1 MGTGM
6 ELAIPRDMRNGQA
19 LVALFDSVDQ
29 ARSALRGLSNAG
41 IAGLELRPVAAHR
54 DTAAHGLGDA
64 CMLSI
69 DVQPGEDKQRI
80 IELMRRNGARRIE
93 ERPAGSS

>member
-1 MGTGM
+1 MGKSQ
-6 ELAIPRDMRNGQA
+6 P
-19 LVALFDSVDQ
+19 LVAMFDSVDQ
-29 ARSALRGLSNAG
+29 ARSALRGLSSAG
-41 IAGLELRPVAAHR
+41 IAGLELRPVAEHR
-54 DTAAHGLGDA
+54 DAAAHGPGDA

-69 DVQPGEDKQRI
+69 DVQPGEDRQRI

>member
-1 MGTGM
+1 M
-6 ELAIPRDMRNGQA
+6 ELANPSSMRKGQA

-29 ARSALRGLSNAG
+29 ARSALRGLSSAG
-41 IAGLELRPVAAHR
+41 IAGLELRPVAEHR
-54 DTAAHGLGDA
+54 NGAAHGLGDA

-69 DVQPGEDKQRI
+69 DVEAGEDTQRI

-93 ERPAGSS
+93 KLAAESS

>member
-1 MGTGM
+1 M
-6 ELAIPRDMRNGQA
+6 ELAKPRGMRKGQA

-41 IAGLELRPVAAHR
+41 IAGLELRPVAEQRNA
-54 DTAAHGLGDA
+54 AAHGLGQA

-69 DVQPGEDKQRI
+69 DVEAGEDTQRI
-80 IELMRRNGARRIE
+80 IELMRRSGARRIE
-93 ERPAGSS
+93 KRPAGSS

>member
-1 MGTGM
+1 M
-6 ELAIPRDMRNGQA
+6 ELAKLRGMRKGQA

-41 IAGLELRPVAAHR
+41 IAGLELRPVAEHLDA
-54 DTAAHGLGDA
+54 AAHGLGHA

-69 DVQPGEDKQRI
+69 DVQPGEDRQRI